1 MDTMK
6 QPVVILGAG
15 INGAAL
21 ARELVLNRVPVVVV
35 DTADVAYGTTAYSS
49 RLIHGGLRYLEYGDV
64 GLVRESLAERRRLLD
79 LAPQFV
85 QPLEIQVPVSQRGGG
100 WSSAVTRFL
109 GMRSDAAAQRGL
121 WLIRSGLCMYDLL
134 ARDRQLPSHR
144 VFPAGSPE
152 AVPVDPE
159 RYHWLGSYWDAQMA
173 YPERFV
179 VALLEDARI
188 VAQQEGI
195 EFSLVT
201 YHRAERNDTRL
212 IIRPVDSG
220 SETAESVR
228 MIEPAAVVN
237 ATGAWVDH
245 ALRSLDV
252 TVPRKIG
259 GTKGT
264 HFLTFDP
271 ALTTALGGRGLYAQA
286 RDGRPVFV
294 LPLGAGVLV
303 GTTDTAYDGDPGQA
317 VATEAELDY
326 LLELARR
333 LLPQA
338 PLTRNDIHLHY
349 AGIRP
354 LPYSGDKKPG
364 AISRRHWLERH
375 LGGSLP
381 LYSIIGGK
389 LTTCRS
395 LAEDAARQVLK
406 DLGRRPQTD
415 SRDRVVPGGDNYPA
429 DRDALARQHQQ
440 LAARYALPT
449 SSITAVWALLGSR
462 TQHVLES
469 SGASGDDLLPDTSL
483 PRGVARWMISNEW
496 ASRLDDLVERRLMLL
511 YEPRLSRAC
520 LVHLAELL
528 VEAGKLPT
536 SAVHDAVS
544 NTTARLET
552 HFGKHLLP

>member
-1 MDTMK
+1 MNAMK

-15 INGAAL
+15 INGGAL

-35 DTADVAYGTTAYSS
+35 DTADIAYGTTAYSS
-49 RLIHGGLRYLEYGDV
+49 RLIHGGLRYLEYGDA

-85 QPLEIQVPVSQRGGG
+85 QPLEIQIPVSQRGGG
-100 WSSAVTRFL
+100 WVSAVTRFV

-144 VFPAGSPE
+144 VFPAGSPP
-152 AVPVDPE
+152 AVPVDPAH
-159 RYHWLGSYWDAQMA
+159 YHWLASYWDAQMA

-179 VALLEDARI
+179 VALLEDAQA
-188 VAQQEGI
+188 VANQEGI
-195 EFSLVT
+195 EFSLYT
-201 YHRAERNDTRL
+201 YHRAHRDDTRL
-212 IIRPVDSG
+212 IIRPVDSRG
-220 SETAESVR
+220 ETGETVR
-228 MIEPAAVVN
+228 AIEPAAVVN

-245 ALRSLDV
+245 ALRHLDI
-252 TVPRKIG
+252 TAPRKIG

-264 HFLTFDP
+264 HFLTYAP
-271 ALTTALGGRGLYAQA
+271 ALSEALGGRGLYAQA
-286 RDGRPVFV
+286 SDGRPVFV

-317 VATEAELDY
+317 VATEAELEY
-326 LLELARR
+326 LLDLVRQ

-338 PLTRNDIHLHY
+338 PLARGDIHLHY
-349 AGIRP
+349 AGVRP

-406 DLGRRPQTD
+406 DLGRQPLAD
-415 SRDRVVPGGDNYPA
+415 SRTRVVPGGEDYPV
-429 DRDALARQHQQ
+429 DREALDQQHQQ
-440 LAARYALPT
+440 LADRYSLPR
-449 SSITAVWALLGSR
+449 SSIAAVWSLLGSR
-462 TQHVLES
+462 TGSVLEATADR
-469 SGASGDDLLPDTSL
+469 GGDLLPDTDL
-483 PRGVARWMISNEW
+483 PRRVASWIIDHQW
-496 ASRLDDLVERRLMLL
+496 VSRLDDLVERRLMLL
-511 YEPRLSRAC
+511 YEPRLSNTC
-520 LVHLAELL
+520 LEHLAQLL
-528 VEAGKLPT
+528 ADAGKLPP
-536 SAVHDAVS
+536 SEI
-544 NTTARLET
+544 TTAIATTATRLKN
-552 HFGKHLLP
+552 HFGKRLLP